1 MKENIIT
8 YAIIFNGRSRGTLLR
23 QYLTSTQAAGTPREY
38 GKETENFFD
47 FLANCRRNNVQGF
60 LIKFNLLHRIA
71 HFLDADVKYIYLQRE
86 NKIKQAISAL
96 KAKKND
102 YSNGPEVPNDSPFSL
117 ERTDFQYIES
127 MVSHYT
133 HAEIYARDFF
143 SEKGI
148 TPFQIFYKHLATHED
163 RCKKIVEILNFLG
176 IPPESMNPPKS
187 NLVSQHTVWNDEV
200 YRMYK
205 EYLREKGETNE

>member
-23 QYLTSTQAAGTPREY
+23 EYLTSTQVAGTPQEY

-60 LIKFNLLHRIA
+60 LIKFNLLPRIA

-96 KAKKND
+96 KAEKTG
-102 YSNGPEVPNDSPFSL
+102 YSNGPEVPNDPPL
-117 ERTDFQYIES
+117 PERTDFQHIELVAS
-127 MVSHYT
+127 VYNRD
-133 HAEIYARDFF
+133 EIYARTFF

-176 IPPESMNPPKS
+176 VPPESMNPPTS
-187 NLVSQHTVWNDEV
+187 NIVSQHTAWNDEV
-200 YRMYK
+200 YRLYK
-205 EYLREKGETNE
+205 EYIQEKGEVNE